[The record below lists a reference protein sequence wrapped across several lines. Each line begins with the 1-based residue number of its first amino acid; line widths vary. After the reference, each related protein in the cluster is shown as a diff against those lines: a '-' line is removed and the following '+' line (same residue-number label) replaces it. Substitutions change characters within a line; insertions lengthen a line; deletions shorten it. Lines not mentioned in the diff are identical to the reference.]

1 MASICP
7 ISDAPFVS
15 SACRRALAAAV
26 RSATRAEMAKARTLR
41 L

>member
-1 MASICP
+1 MASIWP

-15 SACRRALAAAV
+15 SACRRARAAKV
-26 RSATRAEMAKARTLR
+26 RSATRAETAKAPTLR